1 MEHFWTSGC
10 GRLELNL
17 SADQAARGYHS
28 GQCDADIAELKQV
41 PEIKAQLLA
50 LDAGLV
56 RECLREY
63 GGWDSAEL
71 SNHNDNLERLLWIA
85 CGDLVDQGA
94 END

>member
-1 MEHFWTSGC
+1 MENIWTSGC

-17 SADQAARGYHS
+17 NADQAARGYHS

-50 LDAGLV
+50 LDIGLV

-63 GGWDSAEL
+63 GAWDSAEL
-71 SNHNDNLERLLWIA
+71 SNHSDNLDRLLWIA
-85 CGDLVDQGA
+85 CADIVDREV

>member
-1 MEHFWTSGC
+1 MENFWTSGC

-28 GQCDADIAELKQV
+28 GRCDADIVELKQV
-41 PEIKAQLLA
+41 PEISAQLLA
-50 LDAGLV
+50 LDTGLV

-63 GGWDSAEL
+63 GAWNSAEL
-71 SNHNDNLERLLWIA
+71 SSHGDNLERLLWIA
-85 CGDLVDQGA
+85 CGDIVDQGA